1 MQQARPSADK
11 DTKMWLD
18 MKQDQLLSTEAVAEY
33 PLAQGSSLQSTALK
47 KKENHLCSQSL
58 KMTSQVDSPSC
69 FTNVRVGEKPGPKY
83 ALSEFLHDMAHI
95 TFKKNL

>member
-47 KKENHLCSQSL
+47 KKENHLC
-58 KMTSQVDSPSC
+58 
-69 FTNVRVGEKPGPKY
+69 
-83 ALSEFLHDMAHI
+83 
-95 TFKKNL
+95 